1 MPSVSNLLAIVASF
15 VIIFF
20 GNYLFYGVLAAG
32 FFESHM
38 GSATG
43 VQKEEVSMAFIALG
57 CLIQAYALATLY
69 SKWANG
75 SYTPTNGFQFGAIA
89 GLLTGFGLGFVMFG
103 TTHLMDLTGH
113 LVDGLWYVVLYGLA
127 GMAMAAIMNKTQA
140 DATGE

>member
-1 MPSVSNLLAIVASF
+1 MLILFSLPIFASLVSNLLAIVAGF

-57 CLIQAYALATLY
+57 CLVQAYVLATLY

-75 SYTPTNGFQFGAIA
+75 TVTSM
-89 GLLTGFGLGFVMFG
+89 VSE
-103 TTHLMDLTGH
+103 HLSARQHRL
-113 LVDGLWYVVLYGLA
+113 
-127 GMAMAAIMNKTQA
+127 IA
-140 DATGE
+140 DAMDELEKEDD

>member
-1 MPSVSNLLAIVASF
+1 
-15 VIIFF
+15 
-20 GNYLFYGVLAAG
+20 
-32 FFESHM
+32 M

-57 CLIQAYALATLY
+57 CLVQAYVLATLY

-75 SYTPTNGFQFGAIA
+75 TYTPSGGFQFGALA
-89 GLLTGFGLGFVMFG
+89 GLLTGLGLGFVMYG
-103 TTHLMDLTGH
+103 TTHLMDLTAH

-140 DATGE
+140 DSERE

>member
-1 MPSVSNLLAIVASF
+1 MPSVSNLLSIVACF

-57 CLIQAYALATLY
+57 CLLQAYVLATLY
-69 SKWANG
+69 AKWANG
-75 SYTPTNGFQFGAIA
+75 THNPSGGFRFGAIA
-89 GLLTGFGLGFVMFG
+89 GLLAGFGLGFVMYG
-103 TTHLMDLTGH
+103 TTHLLDLTGH
-113 LVDGLWYVVLYGLA
+113 VVDGLWYMLLFGLS
-127 GMAMAAIMNKTQA
+127 GMAMAAIMKKSQA
-140 DATGE
+140 